1 MPGVPVVRRDVRR
14 LPTAEPVS
22 ARAVTMPDRPGP
34 GVAFRIANALG
45 AATPAVVS
53 HVAALSL
60 GGVGAVAM
68 RRERKLVERHQRRV
82 SPHLNTLQM
91 QRRVNDAFQSYLR
104 YYIETFRISS
114 LTNAE
119 IDAGFS
125 VEGYSHIETALSGGK
140 GLVLALPHVGGWEWA
155 GRWLAQRGLKVTA
168 VVEKLESKEAFETF
182 LDVRRALG
190 VNVIPLDDKAGI
202 AVQDALRK
210 QHVVC
215 LMSDRDIQRNGVEVE
230 FFGERTT
237 IPAGPAFFSLRTGAP
252 LLTAAVYFTRRVD
265 GHHTVVRPPISLPE
279 RGSLRDDIA
288 RLSQLLVFEL
298 EALIR
303 RAPEQWHM
311 FSPNWPSDPGY
322 HG

>member
-1 MPGVPVVRRDVRR
+1 
-14 LPTAEPVS
+14 
-22 ARAVTMPDRPGP
+22 MPDERNPGI
-34 GVAFRIANALG
+34 AFRLANVVG

-53 HVAALSL
+53 HLAALSL

-68 RRERKLVERHQRRV
+68 RRERKMVERHQRRV
-82 SPHLNTLQM
+82 SPNLTTLQM

-104 YYIETFRISS
+104 YYLETFRISS

-125 VEGYSHIETALSGGK
+125 VEGYSHIETALAGGK
-140 GLVLALPHVGGWEWA
+140 GLILALPHVGGWEWA
-155 GRWLAQRGLKVTA
+155 GRWLAQRGLKVSA

-202 AVQDALRK
+202 AVQEALRN

-215 LMSDRDIQRNGVEVE
+215 LMSDRDIQRNGVEVT
-230 FFGERTT
+230 FFGEKTT
-237 IPAGPAFFSLRTGAP
+237 VPAGPAFFSLRTGAP
-252 LLTAAVYFTRRVD
+252 LIAAAVYFTRRVD
-265 GHHTVVRPPISLPE
+265 GHHTIVRPPIALAE
-279 RGSLRDDIA
+279 RGGLRDDISK
-288 RLSQLLVFEL
+288 LSQLLVHEL
-298 EALIR
+298 ETLIR
-303 RAPEQWHM
+303 RAPEQWHL

-322 HG
+322 DR

>member
-1 MPGVPVVRRDVRR
+1 
-14 LPTAEPVS
+14 
-22 ARAVTMPDRPGP
+22 MPDERNPGI
-34 GVAFRIANALG
+34 AFRLANAVG

-53 HVAALSL
+53 HLAALSL

-68 RRERKLVERHQRRV
+68 RRERKMVERHQRRV
-82 SPHLNTLQM
+82 SPNLTTLQM

-104 YYIETFRISS
+104 YYLETFRISS

-125 VEGYSHIETALSGGK
+125 VEGYSHIETALAGGK
-140 GLVLALPHVGGWEWA
+140 GLILALPHVGGWEWA
-155 GRWLAQRGLKVTA
+155 GRWLAQRGLKVSA

-202 AVQDALRK
+202 AVQEALRN

-215 LMSDRDIQRNGVEVE
+215 LMSDRDIQRNGVEVT
-230 FFGERTT
+230 FFGEKTT
-237 IPAGPAFFSLRTGAP
+237 VPAGPAFFSLRTGAP
-252 LLTAAVYFTRRVD
+252 LIAAAVYFTRRVD
-265 GHHTVVRPPISLPE
+265 GHHTIVRPQIALAE
-279 RGSLRDDIA
+279 RGGLRDDISK
-288 RLSQLLVFEL
+288 LSQLLVHEL
-298 EALIR
+298 ETLIR
-303 RAPEQWHM
+303 RAPEQWHV

-322 HG
+322 DR

>member
-1 MPGVPVVRRDVRR
+1 
-14 LPTAEPVS
+14 
-22 ARAVTMPDRPGP
+22 MPDERNPGI
-34 GVAFRIANALG
+34 AFRLANVVG

-53 HVAALSL
+53 HLAALSL

-68 RRERKLVERHQRRV
+68 RRERKMVDRHQRRV
-82 SPHLNTLQM
+82 SPNLTTLQM

-104 YYIETFRISS
+104 YYLETFRISS

-125 VEGYSHIETALSGGK
+125 VEGYSHIETALAGGK
-140 GLVLALPHVGGWEWA
+140 GLILALPHVGGWEWA
-155 GRWLAQRGLKVTA
+155 GRWLAQRGLKVSA

-202 AVQDALRK
+202 AVQEALRN

-215 LMSDRDIQRNGVEVE
+215 LMSDRDIQRNGVEVT
-230 FFGERTT
+230 FFGEKTT
-237 IPAGPAFFSLRTGAP
+237 VPAGPAFFSLRTGAP
-252 LLTAAVYFTRRVD
+252 LIAAAVYFTRRVD
-265 GHHTVVRPPISLPE
+265 GHHTIVRPPIALAE
-279 RGSLRDDIA
+279 RGGLRDDISK
-288 RLSQLLVFEL
+288 LSQLLVHEL
-298 EALIR
+298 ETLIR
-303 RAPEQWHM
+303 RAPEQWHV

-322 HG
+322 DR

>member
-1 MPGVPVVRRDVRR
+1 
-14 LPTAEPVS
+14 LPTVAPASV
-22 ARAVTMPDRPGP
+22 RAVAMPDERNPGI
-34 GVAFRIANALG
+34 AFRLANVVG

-53 HVAALSL
+53 HLAALSL

-68 RRERKLVERHQRRV
+68 RRERKMVERHQRRV
-82 SPHLNTLQM
+82 SPNLTTLQM

-104 YYIETFRISS
+104 YYLETFRISS

-125 VEGYSHIETALSGGK
+125 VEGYSHIETALAGGK
-140 GLVLALPHVGGWEWA
+140 GLILALPHVGGWEWA
-155 GRWLAQRGLKVTA
+155 GRWLAQRGLKVSA

-202 AVQDALRK
+202 AVQEALRN

-215 LMSDRDIQRNGVEVE
+215 LMSDRDIQRNGVEVT
-230 FFGERTT
+230 FFGEKTT
-237 IPAGPAFFSLRTGAP
+237 VPAGPAFFSLRTGAP
-252 LLTAAVYFTRRVD
+252 LIAAAVYFTRRVD
-265 GHHTVVRPPISLPE
+265 GHHTIVRPPIALAE
-279 RGSLRDDIA
+279 RGGLRDDISK
-288 RLSQLLVFEL
+288 LSQLLVHEL
-298 EALIR
+298 ETLIR
-303 RAPEQWHM
+303 RAPEQWHL

-322 HG
+322 DR

>member
-1 MPGVPVVRRDVRR
+1 
-14 LPTAEPVS
+14 
-22 ARAVTMPDRPGP
+22 MPDERNPGI
-34 GVAFRIANALG
+34 AFRLANVVG

-53 HVAALSL
+53 HLAALSL

-68 RRERKLVERHQRRV
+68 RRERKMVERHQRRV
-82 SPHLNTLQM
+82 SPNLTTLQM

-104 YYIETFRISS
+104 YYLETFRISS

-125 VEGYSHIETALSGGK
+125 VEGYSHIETALAGGK
-140 GLVLALPHVGGWEWA
+140 GLILALPHVGGWEWA
-155 GRWLAQRGLKVTA
+155 GRWLAQRGLKVSA

-202 AVQDALRK
+202 AVQEALRN

-215 LMSDRDIQRNGVEVE
+215 LMSDRDIQRNGVEVT
-230 FFGERTT
+230 FFGEKTT
-237 IPAGPAFFSLRTGAP
+237 VPAGPAFFSLRTGAP
-252 LLTAAVYFTRRVD
+252 LIAAAVYFTRRVD
-265 GHHTVVRPPISLPE
+265 GHHTIVRPPIALAE
-279 RGSLRDDIA
+279 RGGLRDDISK
-288 RLSQLLVFEL
+288 LSQLLVHEL
-298 EALIR
+298 ETLIR
-303 RAPEQWHM
+303 RAPEQWHV

-322 HG
+322 DR